1 MGKDKSSNKSF
12 FDFFKYFKKMVG
24 IHIYGY
30 IFFSLLV
37 GLLDGLGLTLF
48 IPLLGLASGTEEQIG
63 GENLGK
69 LQYFLD
75 AFDFLDI
82 DFNLSNALI
91 FIIILFCLKSF
102 LSYANGLYFSKIRL
116 RSIRNLRF
124 RIIQRLE
131 TLSYFGFTALDVG
144 KIQNT
149 MIGEL
154 TKLINALQ
162 NYFSTIQHSIM
173 LFAYISLAF
182 LSNWQFALLVAL
194 GGASSNF
201 FYKFLNDY
209 TKKKSREISQKGH
222 NFNNILIQVLNNFK
236 YLKATNYITT
246 YSKKL
251 RNNIWEQEDMTFRM
265 GKINSIAGSAR
276 EPFII
281 IIISIVIIIQIKYFD
296 SPFSSILVS
305 ILLFYRGLG
314 HLISLQGVWNNFL
327 GSSAGLDSFDNLMNE
342 LEQYTEP
349 QNNKESID
357 KIDDIEIKNIN
368 HSYGEMPV
376 IKNVNFTIK
385 KNTSVAFVGESG
397 AGKTTLANIISG
409 LLSPDNGEVMIGHQ
423 SLYKSN
429 LNSFRKHIGYITQE
443 PVIFDDTIFNNISF
457 WQEKNEQNKAKFDKV
472 INNVALSDFLER
484 LPQKEDSPLG
494 NNGVLVSGG
503 QKQRISIAREL
514 YKDIDLLIL
523 DEATSALDS
532 ETERHIKNSI
542 DLLQGQ
548 TTIIIIAHRLS
559 TIKDVDVIY
568 LMDKGEIIASGSF
581 DELVQKSER
590 FKKMVELQEV

>member
-1 MGKDKSSNKSF
+1 
-12 FDFFKYFKKMVG
+12 MVG

-63 GENLGK
+63 AEDLGK

-82 DFNLSNALI
+82 EFNLSNALI
-91 FIIILFCLKSF
+91 FIIILFCLKGC

-124 RIIQRLE
+124 RIIQGLE
-131 TLSYFGFTALDVG
+131 NLSYSGFTALDVG
-144 KIQNT
+144 RIQNT
-149 MIGEL
+149 MTGEL
-154 TKLINALQ
+154 TKLITALQ
-162 NYFSTIQHSIM
+162 NYFTTIQHIIM
-173 LFAYISLAF
+173 LFAYMALAF
-182 LSNWQFALLVAL
+182 LSNWQFALLVVL
-194 GGASSNF
+194 GGATSNF

-209 TKKKSREISQKGH
+209 TKTKSREISQKGH
-222 NFNNILIQVLNNFK
+222 EFNTVLVQVLHNFK

-251 RNNIWEQEDMTFRM
+251 RNIIWDQEDRAFKM
-265 GKINSIAGSAR
+265 GRASSIAGSVR

-281 IIISIVIIIQIKYFD
+281 AIIAIVIIIQSKYFD

-305 ILLFYRGLG
+305 LLLFYRGLG

-327 GSSAGLDSFDNLMNE
+327 GNSAGLESFDTLMDE
-342 LEQYTEP
+342 LTFYQESQ
-349 QNNKESID
+349 NKENID

-368 HSYGEMPV
+368 HTYGEMPV
-376 IKNVNFTIK
+376 LKNINFTIK

-409 LLSPDNGEVMIGHQ
+409 LLVPNNGEIFIGDK

-443 PVIFDDTIFNNISF
+443 PVIFDDTIFNNVSF
-457 WQEKNEQNKAKFDKV
+457 WQDKNEQNITNFNKV
-472 INNVALSDFLER
+472 INEVALSDFLQR
-484 LPQKEDSPLG
+484 LPQKENSPLG
-494 NNGVLVSGG
+494 NNGILVSGG

-542 DLLQGQ
+542 DLLQGE
-548 TTIIIIAHRLS
+548 TTLIIIAHRLS
-559 TIKDVDVIY
+559 TIKGVDIIY
-568 LMDKGEIIASGSF
+568 LMDNGEIIASGNF
-581 DELVQKSER
+581 DELLQKSDR
-590 FKKMVELQEV
+590 FRKMVELQEV